1 VSESTYSPN
10 VLIAALLW
18 HGPSHALLAQAR
30 TGSLG
35 LVSSPAL
42 LAELADVLGRSR
54 FDAIRKRPNAW

>member
-1 VSESTYSPN
+1 

-54 FDAIRKRPNAW
+54 FDAIRKRSNAW